1 VLQQRAL
8 RGRTTRSG
16 LRASLPSRGLTG
28 PWRSVCALGSI
39 LSHSIG
45 DCIQKRRLTMSVSIW
60 LSWPF
65 SRSHAL
71 RGQRRSLVSRR
82 RKAGLFLEH
91 LEVRT
96 LLSSY
101 TALTVSALIAGINAA
116 NTAGG
121 ANTITLTAPTT
132 SPYLFTASNNG
143 TNGGNFLPVI
153 AANDT
158 LTIVGN
164 GDTMQPTGKQMS
176 ARFFNVTAGASLTLQ
191 NLTLK
196 GGSLLSGGLYE
207 GGAIFNQ
214 GALTLSGVTV
224 QSNEVKPLFNLRSA
238 MGGGIWSNGSLT
250 LENGTLVQD
259 NTAFGSSGENSFDAF
274 GGAVYIAGGSA
285 SISDTTF
292 TGNTA
297 EGGVGAGGPD
307 ASGFAGALYVAA
319 GQVVMNTSTVNNNF
333 IYSPGAGYA
342 TYGGGMYVAGGAVTL
357 SNDAVQSNSAIF
369 GGGLYVT
376 GGTMTLSNDTVESNS
391 ASSAGGGIYVASLA
405 TVYIDPFTLAHV
417 INNTAAVDPNI
428 DGTYIET

>member
-1 VLQQRAL
+1 MTRFHGKLVQRQP
-8 RGRTTRSG
+8 GNNG
-16 LRASLPSRGLTG
+16 LRRRHRG
-28 PWRSVCALGSI
+28 PCA
-39 LSHSIG
+39 
-45 DCIQKRRLTMSVSIW
+45 
-60 LSWPF
+60 P
-65 SRSHAL
+65 
-71 RGQRRSLVSRR
+71 RR
-82 RKAGLFLEH
+82 RFLPGDDLMEDR
-91 LEVRT
+91 LVPT
-96 LLSSY
+96 NYSAANV
-101 TALTVSALIAGINAA
+101 TALIADINAA

-121 ANTITLTAPTT
+121 ANSISLTAPTT
-132 SPYLFTASNNG
+132 SPYLFSAVNNG
-143 TNGGNFLPVI
+143 TNGGNLLPVI
-153 AANDT
+153 ATNEN
-158 LTIVGN
+158 LTFVGN
-164 GDTMQPTGKQMS
+164 GDTMQPTGKQKS
-176 ARFFNVTAGASLTLQ
+176 ARFFDVTAGASLTLQ

-207 GGAIFNQ
+207 GGAIFNE

-224 QSNEVKPLFNLRSA
+224 QSNEVKPLFNLGSA

-259 NTAFGSSGENSFDAF
+259 NRVLGSSGEESFAAF
-274 GGAVYIAGGSA
+274 GGAVYIAGGTA

-297 EGGVGAGGPD
+297 AAGEGAGGPD
-307 ASGFAGALYVAA
+307 ASGFGGALYVAA

>member
-1 VLQQRAL
+1 MTRFHGKLVQRQPDNNCLRRRHRGPCAL
-8 RGRTTRSG
+8 RMRFQPGVD
-16 LRASLPSRGLTG
+16 LME
-28 PWRSVCALGSI
+28 
-39 LSHSIG
+39 
-45 DCIQKRRLTMSVSIW
+45 DRLVPTNYS
-60 LSWPF
+60 
-65 SRSHAL
+65 A
-71 RGQRRSLVSRR
+71 
-82 RKAGLFLEH
+82 AN
-91 LEVRT
+91 
-96 LLSSY
+96 
-101 TALTVSALIAGINAA
+101 VSALIADINAA

-121 ANTITLTAPTT
+121 SNTISLTAPTT
-132 SPYLFTASNNG
+132 SPYLFTVVNNG

-153 AANDT
+153 AANDN

-164 GDTMQPTGKQMS
+164 GDTMQPTGKQKS
-176 ARFFNVTAGASLTLQ
+176 ARFFNVSADASLTMQ

-196 GGSLLSGGLYE
+196 VGSLLSGGLYD

-224 QSNEVKPLFNLRSA
+224 QSNEVKPLFNLGSA

-259 NTAFGSSGENSFDAF
+259 NRVVGSSGEESSAAF
-274 GGAVYIAGGSA
+274 GGAVYIAGGTA

-297 EGGVGAGGPD
+297 EAGEGAGGPD
-307 ASGFAGALYVAA
+307 ASGFGGALYVAD
-319 GQVVMNTSTVNNNF
+319 GQVVMNTSTVTNNI

-342 TYGGGMYVAGGAVTL
+342 TYGGGLYVAGGAVTV
-357 SNDAVQSNSAIF
+357 SNDTVQSNSAIF
-369 GGGLYVT
+369 GGGLYVA

-391 ASSAGGGIYVASLA
+391 ASSAGGGIYIASLA

-417 INNTAAVDPNI
+417 INNTGSTDPNI